1 VELGVLRLALSAHQ
15 LCSFEEEPYHRAR
28 WRDVRTEPGEN
39 EPVRSIDGPSMEK
52 SWATH
57 EGIAMTDAVR
67 NEKRANDAQL
77 SISGNRARTSSPVT
91 NYFVDSEQIYSE
103 DKLGCARG
111 VLWAVVF
118 QVGTLIAIAVVWTLR
133 SLLR

>member
-1 VELGVLRLALSAHQ
+1 VLAAADI
-15 LCSFEEEPYHRAR
+15 RA
-28 WRDVRTEPGEN
+28 DPGGN
-39 EPVRSIDGPSMEK
+39 EPVRRIDGPSIEE

-67 NEKRANDAQL
+67 SEEKAADAQFSL
-77 SISGNRARTSSPVT
+77 SGNHARTSSRVI
-91 NYFVDSEQIYSE
+91 NYSVDPEQIYCE

-118 QVGTLIAIAVVWTLR
+118 QVGTLIAIAVVWVLR